1 MNLKQDTVTY
11 SFGRLDFVSGHN
23 VDEEVELVIL
33 GYSLRHVVFL
43 KHIKKLAT
51 K

>member
-11 SFGRLDFVSGHN
+11 SFGRLDFVSGHY
-23 VDEEVELVIL
+23 VDEKVELVIL

-43 KHIKKLAT
+43 QQIKKLVT
-51 K
+51 Q